1 MDYHV
6 RRRGPF
12 CGEVSPAKRAQ
23 DTRSYFS
30 YIVRADDTGEVVLDG
45 YAGDLQEAVQ
55 SLDLCLDFLVSRATA
70 AA

>member
-12 CGEVSPAKRAQ
+12 CGEVGPAKRAQ
-23 DTRSYFS
+23 DSRSYFS
-30 YIVRADDTGEVVLDG
+30 YSVRSDETGEVVLDG

-55 SLDLCLDFLVSRATA
+55 SLDLCLDFLISQA
-70 AA
+70 AAA

>member
-12 CGEVSPAKRAQ
+12 CGEVGPVKRPQ
-23 DTRSYFS
+23 DPRSYFS
-30 YIVRADDTGEVVLDG
+30 YSVRSDETGEVVLDG

-55 SLDLCLDFLVSRATA
+55 SLDLCLDFLIAKA
-70 AA
+70 AAA